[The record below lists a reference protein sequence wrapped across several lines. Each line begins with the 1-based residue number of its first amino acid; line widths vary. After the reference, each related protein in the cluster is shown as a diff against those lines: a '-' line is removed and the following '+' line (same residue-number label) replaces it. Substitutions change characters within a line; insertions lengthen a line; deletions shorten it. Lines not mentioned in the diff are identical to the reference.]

1 MNSCLIFLNYLSEC
15 QTLIRSIMFLK
26 MFVNVCLPSLAAKL
40 SPSSTVGARSDDW
53 SDLLHG
59 LRQTLPPLLSLVAV
73 EVAVVATVVGR
84 LEAELMSA
92 EVVAAEAVVAV
103 AVVVDEGGALVGE
116 AVAAVVE
123 GGVGV
128 PAQAVALVPGEEV
141 PVGLVPGLLVLLVVV
156 LLEAVKLLLDGV
168 LVVAVLGGVAVVP
181 GAGVLVVAARVGV
194 VVLVHLVAVG
204 DAPPVRVLE
213 PPLLQGVLVDLAE
226 VVGAGPGLL
235 LGGLLGAKVVVALL
249 PVVVEPLVVEAALVL
264 VVVELLLA
272 PHVLV
277 ALHGVALAVDP
288 VELGL
293 VEAPVGGVQR
303 GGGGGVLE
311 VVADGLRGPLGGGV
325 VPLEALLPAVPEALP
340 LVGPPSLLGL
350 VSLDGVLEPLVS

>member
-26 MFVNVCLPSLAAKL
+26 MFVNVCLPSLTAKL

-59 LRQTLPPLLSLVAV
+59 LRQPLASLMSLTLVAV
-73 EVAVVATVVGR
+73 EVAVVAAVVGR
-84 LEAELMSA
+84 LEAQLMSA

-123 GGVGV
+123 DGVGV

-156 LLEAVKLLLDGV
+156 LLEAVKLLLDRV
-168 LVVAVLGGVAVVP
+168 LVVAVLGGVSVVP

-235 LGGLLGAKVVVALL
+235 LGGLLGAEVVVALL

-293 VEAPVGGVQR
+293 IEAPVGGVQR

-340 LVGPPSLLGL
+340 LVGPTSPAALS
-350 VSLDGVLEPLVS
+350 PWK

>member
-26 MFVNVCLPSLAAKL
+26 MFVNVCLPSLTAKL

-59 LRQTLPPLLSLVAV
+59 LRQPLASLLSLVAV
-73 EVAVVATVVGR
+73 EVAVAAAVVGR

-92 EVVAAEAVVAV
+92 KVVAAE
-103 AVVVDEGGALVGE
+103 VVVDEGGPLVGE

-123 GGVGV
+123 DGVGV

-194 VVLVHLVAVG
+194 VVFVHLVAVG

-226 VVGAGPGLL
+226 VVGA
-235 LGGLLGAKVVVALL
+235 
-249 PVVVEPLVVEAALVL
+249 
-264 VVVELLLA
+264 
-272 PHVLV
+272 
-277 ALHGVALAVDP
+277 
-288 VELGL
+288 
-293 VEAPVGGVQR
+293 
-303 GGGGGVLE
+303 
-311 VVADGLRGPLGGGV
+311 
-325 VPLEALLPAVPEALP
+325 
-340 LVGPPSLLGL
+340 
-350 VSLDGVLEPLVS
+350 